1 MVEPEQERIVID
13 TSALVAVVTG
23 EATRPWLIERTRAAE
38 LLAPASVPW
47 EIGNAFSAML
57 RRRRADL
64 RELRVALL
72 AFRAIPLRLV
82 EVDLGLALT
91 LCAEHGLYA
100 YDAYLLACAQVQRC
114 RLLTLDGGLAHVA
127 RRAGVRIVEVEP

>member
-1 MVEPEQERIVID
+1 MVD
-13 TSALVAVVTG
+13 TSAIVAVVTG
-23 EATRPWLIERTRAAE
+23 EGTRPWLIERTRGAE

-82 EVDLGLALT
+82 EVDLGLSLT

-100 YDAYLLACAQVQRC
+100 YDAYVLACARAQRC
-114 RLLTLDGGLAHVA
+114 ALLTLDGGLMAAA
-127 RRAGVRIVEVEP
+127 RRAQVTVVELES